1 MKQKKTPKRKISR
14 RWFYYLFALGSMFI
28 IALYYFTGAI
38 KNLDKLDHNGTQ
50 LSISGRNE
58 IRDSTE
64 IITEWKPNVILVTC

>member
-1 MKQKKTPKRKISR
+1 
-14 RWFYYLFALGSMFI
+14 MFI